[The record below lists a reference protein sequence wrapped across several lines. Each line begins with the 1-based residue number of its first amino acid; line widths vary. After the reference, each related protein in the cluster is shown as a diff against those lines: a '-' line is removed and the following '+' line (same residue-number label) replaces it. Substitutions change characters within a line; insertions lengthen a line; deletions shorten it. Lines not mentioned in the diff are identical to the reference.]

1 MATDTTLVQ
10 GAYNANKYTKS
21 RVDAAKQGVGQ
32 NLNAAVG
39 KIAGAKRAEAEVK
52 KKEVDTAKVKAE
64 ADEKKRLAKLDKGFS
79 EASQKFL
86 QSGSLDEGNYN
97 ATHDVVEAWREDYI
111 NGDEKTRG
119 MIMNRM
125 NNLSGDVATYKGTLT
140 EVATMQDESEFNNG
154 VSPERKEWYK
164 KLVDEEITMSPK
176 QITGDDGGQSYEMGV
191 IDENGEWM
199 SQGALMDLLKSD
211 EVDNVGIEYINDL
224 GINQLKAGKEAKEGS
239 EFDEDMVIG
248 GISNMIKNGKINS
261 LVNDEIINIGKG
273 SFKEHLLHKTKLVGM
288 TYTDLGIPEDVA
300 KKIGNGDD
308 IVDSGELSE
317 GDVEDI
323 VKVFTTSPDHRD
335 ALEDELKRYFV
346 QFTKKQYNKGYEEQY
361 GKPSGKIQDVNQ
373 TISNSSNPNQQ
384 PRLKFTKGAGPMWDP
399 QDYINE
405 QLDN

>member
-10 GAYNANKYTKS
+10 GAYNASKYTKS
-21 RVDAAKQGVGQ
+21 RVDAAKQGMGQ
-32 NLNAAVG
+32 NLNTAIG
-39 KIAGAKRAEAEVK
+39 KAAGAKRAEAEVK

-346 QFTKKQYNKGYEEQY
+346 RFAKKQYNKGYEKQY
-361 GKPSGKIQDVNQ
+361 GKPSGKIQNVNQ